1 MKIAIAQ
8 LNYVCGDFE
17 YNKYKII
24 DAIAQAKQ
32 EGVDLVVF
40 AEEAVCGVP
49 AHSLLVRGHFLEKAE
64 EALVEIAAFSD
75 NIAVLIGLPIH
86 RNGATVSAAALI
98 QNRRVRRYI
107 TKRSLQADLDAA
119 YLAQGRGHEYITI
132 AGEKVAVALGGDF
145 MQEHDFSDAHTVVVM
160 GADRY
165 QQGRIEKRYDF
176 LAKKAFMADANV
188 IFVNHIGGSQEIV
201 YDGSSAMFNAQG
213 KAVALLGSFVEEI
226 AFVDTAR
233 ADEVVEVPYQDKVVN
248 VYGALKLGIGDYFA
262 KNKPNQKACLVL
274 TGGIDSS
281 VAAAL
286 LVDALGEDR
295 VVALQMPSRY
305 SRDHSAEEAEMLA
318 KALGIELVT
327 IPLNEIY
334 VSALDT
340 IVGAIGEPDSPKL
353 EADFQLRLRTALFMA
368 VCEQRGFVPINS
380 ANKTELAVGALTLY
394 GDTSGMIGLLGDLYK
409 SDVYALARYI
419 NSRKEIISEQTML
432 KSPSSEMQVAE
443 VEERALP
450 PYDVIDAIL
459 YRMLE
464 RWQDQDEIVDAGFEK
479 SDVMFVRSL
488 IYASLD
494 KVFQFCP
501 IIEVSSMPLDK
512 SYIDLPTSTSGY

>member
-8 LNYVCGDFE
+8 LNYACGDFE

-32 EGVDLVVF
+32 EGAQLVVF
-40 AEEAVCGVP
+40 AEQAICGVP
-49 AHSLLVRGHFLEKAE
+49 AHSLLVRGYFLDKVE
-64 EALVEIAAFSD
+64 EVLVEIAAFSD
-75 NIAVLIGLPIH
+75 NIAVLIGMPVH
-86 RNGATVSAAALI
+86 RNGGTASAAAFI
-98 QNRRVRRYI
+98 QNRRIRKYI
-107 TKRSLQADLDAA
+107 TKRSLAADVDAA
-119 YLAQGRGHEYITI
+119 YLTQGRGHEYITV
-132 AGEKVAVALGGDF
+132 AGEKIAVALGGDF
-145 MQEHDFSDAHTVVVM
+145 MQDHDFADAKTIVVM

-165 QQGRIEKRYDF
+165 QQGRIEKRYDM
-176 LAKKAFMADANV
+176 LAQKAYMADANV
-188 IFVNHIGGSQEIV
+188 IFVNHVGGSSEIV

-233 ADEVVEVPYQDKVVN
+233 VDECVEVPYQDKIAN
-248 VYGALKLGIGDYFA
+248 VYAALKLGVSDYFA
-262 KNKPNQKACLVL
+262 KNHPNKKACLIL

-295 VVALQMPSRY
+295 VVALQMPSRNAT
-305 SRDHSAEEAEMLA
+305 DHSAEDAEGLA
-318 KALGIELVT
+318 AKLGIELVT

-334 VSALDT
+334 FSAVDT
-340 IVGAIGEPDSPKL
+340 IVASIGKPDHSKL
-353 EADFQLRLRTALFMA
+353 ETDFRLRLSTALFMA
-368 VCEQRGFVPINS
+368 VCEQRGYVPINS

-394 GDTSGMIGLLGDLYK
+394 GDTSGVLGLLGDVYK
-409 SDVYALARYI
+409 TDVYALARHI
-419 NSRKEIISEQTML
+419 NSRREVISEQTML
-432 KSPSSEMQVAE
+432 KSPSSEMLLDGAGESV
-443 VEERALP
+443 LP
-450 PYDVIDAIL
+450 PYDVIDSIL

-464 RWQDQDEIVDAGFEK
+464 RWQDQDEIVGAGFEK
-479 SDVMFVRSL
+479 SDVVKIRTL

-512 SYIDLPTSTSGY
+512 SYVDLPTSTSGY